1 LLEKFNVLLIRIKI
15 YLTFMIVNATQVL
28 KFILLIDRVLDCLI
42 FKVYIV
48 FKFPRINNIR
58 IIYIYVS
65 QNRVGV
71 EHER

>member
-1 LLEKFNVLLIRIKI
+1 MLEKFNVLLIRIKI